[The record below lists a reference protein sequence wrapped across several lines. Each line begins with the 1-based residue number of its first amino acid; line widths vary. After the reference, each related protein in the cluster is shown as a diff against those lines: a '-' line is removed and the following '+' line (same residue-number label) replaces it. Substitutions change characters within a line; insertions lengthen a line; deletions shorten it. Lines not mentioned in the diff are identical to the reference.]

1 MSGTG
6 MCYRWR
12 GLPDVVMRSLGEQSP
27 RRGLTT
33 GTKELGL
40 RCM

>member
-1 MSGTG
+1 MWGTR
-6 MCYRWR
+6 MCYRRR
-12 GLPDVVMRSLGEQSP
+12 GLPDVVMRSLGERSP
-27 RRGLTT
+27 RCGLRT